1 MGPILFYP
9 LLLLGLVS
17 IGMANVPPPGG
28 PGLGQQPVSPS
39 ANTPLP
45 VLIKGPISITPRSHS
60 PLFPYLGIF
69 PGSNQCGILFKI

>member
-17 IGMANVPPPGG
+17 IGMANVPPPAV
-28 PGLGQQPVSPS
+28 PGQQPIPPS
-39 ANTPLP
+39 ANAPLP

-69 PGSNQCGILFKI
+69 PGSNQCGILFQI